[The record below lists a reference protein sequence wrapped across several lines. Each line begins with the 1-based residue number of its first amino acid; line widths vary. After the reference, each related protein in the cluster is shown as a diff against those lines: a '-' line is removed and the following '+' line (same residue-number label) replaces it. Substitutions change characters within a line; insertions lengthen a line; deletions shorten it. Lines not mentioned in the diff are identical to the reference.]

1 MKFLISLCAIV
12 VLNLFACAQSPCP
25 GAVQW
30 QQSYGGNNLDILSRV
45 CPTSD
50 GGFVVLGWSDVQS
63 FGGNKASTN
72 YGRDDFW
79 VLRLD
84 ASGNKVWETSLGGSQ
99 IEFSGDIQ
107 QTTDGGFILVGSS
120 NSQTDGTKTS
130 PNQGLPETGDVW
142 VIRLDA
148 DGHQLWDRT
157 FGSTNA
163 DHAVR
168 VLPTTNGGF
177 MIGGS
182 SYGEGGNKSSSTF
195 GHWDYWLIALDA
207 DGNKLWERIYGG
219 TEEDSLTSMERT
231 SDGGFILCGY
241 SYSRPS
247 GNKTSPNY
255 GLADAWVVRVD
266 AGGNV
271 LWQQTVGGD
280 FYDYGFC
287 VKETP
292 DGGFAI
298 GGAAASGI
306 SGNKDT
312 PNLGFTILDAWLIKL
327 DADGNKLWDRVYGGS
342 WEDQLGSLVV
352 LADGGFLL
360 GAVSSSDDGDRVGA
374 PFDNLD
380 WWLVRTDA
388 NGNRIWDFSLGGTSY
403 EFLSNVEQTSD
414 GGFILGGTSYSPT
427 SGTKTSPYF
436 GGIDYWLVK
445 LGPEGPCDSDG
456 DGVPD
461 DQDECPN
468 TPAGVVVNGQGCS
481 IEQIV
486 PCDGPW
492 KNHGEFVRAMTEV
505 VMAFIRDGI
514 ISRKEG
520 RDILQ
525 QAARSDCG
533 KGSLHP
539 RSDFGGNRG
548 GDQRFQDGGF
558 NPGHQ
563 ADSLKVASPQPPP
576 AVARKR

>member
-1 MKFLISLCAIV
+1 MKYSLFLLCIT
-12 VLNLFACAQSPCP
+12 LFARIVYGQALCP
-25 GAVQW
+25 SSIEW
-30 QQSYGGNNLDILSRV
+30 QQSYGGNNLDVLSRV
-45 CPTSD
+45 CPTTD

-79 VLRLD
+79 ILRLD
-84 ASGNKVWETSLGGSQ
+84 ASGDKVWETSLGGSQ

-107 QTTDGGFILVGSS
+107 QTSEGGFILVGSS
-120 NSQTDGTKTS
+120 NSQTDGTKNS

-148 DGHQLWDRT
+148 HGHQLWDRT

-168 VLPTTNGGF
+168 VIPTPNGGF
-177 MIGGS
+177 MVGGS

-195 GHWDYWLIALDA
+195 GSRDYWLIALDA

-241 SYSRPS
+241 SYSGPS

-266 AGGNV
+266 AGGNI

-298 GGAAASGI
+298 GGSAASGI

-312 PNLGFTILDAWLIKL
+312 PNLGFGVLDAWLIRL
-327 DADGNKLWDRVYGGS
+327 DANGNKLWDRVYGGS
-342 WEDQLGSLVV
+342 WEDQLGSLVA
-352 LADGGFLL
+352 LGDGGFLL
-360 GAVSSSDDGDRVGA
+360 GATSSSDDGDRLGA

-380 WWLVRTDA
+380 WWLIRTDA
-388 NGNRIWDFSLGGTSY
+388 DGNKIWDFSLGGTNPEYLTS
-403 EFLSNVEQTSD
+403 LEQTPD
-414 GGFILGGTSYSPT
+414 GGLILGGSTYSPT
-427 SGTKTSPYF
+427 SGTKTSPYL

-445 LGPEGPCDSDG
+445 LGPEWPCDSDQ

-461 DQDECPN
+461 DQDACPY
-468 TPAGVVVNGQGCS
+468 TPVGVVVNGQGCS

-492 KNHGEFVRAMTEV
+492 KNHGQYVEAMTRTV
-505 VMAFIRDGI
+505 NSFAKANL
-514 ISRKEG
+514 ISR
-520 RDILQ
+520 RDAIAILKA
-525 QAARSDCG
+525 AARSDCG
-533 KGSLHP
+533 KQP
-539 RSDFGGNRG
+539 RRLENAV
-548 GDQRFQDGGF
+548 QEERFILPLSNG
-558 NPGHQ
+558 
-563 ADSLKVASPQPPP
+563 V
-576 AVARKR
+576 VRKAERATAK